1 MSLEKFPSYPR
12 SRPTSGLCAEAW
24 QLREM
29 KMFREKTNFRPD
41 GAGPS
46 TSSPPPPRPCGE
58 EEASN
63 NSKFRTL
70 GAKKRR
76 ALHLPPPPNDGVPP
90 DCMPPP
96 PSPAVREGGRN
107 GSGVSDDKGRG
118 GNRRRTFRRG
128 NGAVPPPSPP
138 PRPSGRIG
146 KPSESETPGCTRG
159 AKVAI
164 ALTAGLGPQSCKRF
178 RTSSTGKG
186 QFEISQREK
195 QVHPSRA
202 ELASPSQACA
212 RDGTR
217 RFPPP

>member
-1 MSLEKFPSYPR
+1 MELDPRRAHRRHRGLAEKRRHRTTMSF
-12 SRPTSGLCAEAW
+12 
-24 QLREM
+24 
-29 KMFREKTNFRPD
+29 
-41 GAGPS
+41 
-46 TSSPPPPRPCGE
+46 SS
-58 EEASN
+58 
-63 NSKFRTL
+63 L
-70 GAKKRR
+70 GRKKRR